1 MHKTKHSLKHHAS
14 LTYTPMWLLYM
25 YMYML
30 LYRDRK
36 CLETDFTKYCSNE
49 CLISAFLKICCKK
62 LSDLL
67 EGIQK
72 LSCTKKTHQCGL
84 SRLKW
89 YQPISTVLLRKNTS
103 HFSRFEQLSPDDG
116 YLHVF
121 YQKDEAYLGV
131 FFRNDESKFCGVMN
145 YFQDYLTGIVSTT
158 DSSPITLGYGNF
170 DPRLLGG
177 RVYSVYP
184 RQSHCSLV
192 SADIGYLSHCCDF
205 FVTMRQH
212 SIAQGNR
219 PGKGVD
225 VSVNDVP
232 CFFAVYAPW

>member
-72 LSCTKKTHQCGL
+72 LSCTK
-84 SRLKW
+84 
-89 YQPISTVLLRKNTS
+89 I
-103 HFSRFEQLSPDDG
+103 
-116 YLHVF
+116 
-121 YQKDEAYLGV
+121 A
-131 FFRNDESKFCGVMN
+131 
-145 YFQDYLTGIVSTT
+145 TG
-158 DSSPITLGYGNF
+158 
-170 DPRLLGG
+170 
-177 RVYSVYP
+177 SVY
-184 RQSHCSLV
+184 QVNHAGGYFWL
-192 SADIGYLSHCCDF
+192 DFIGNKTPKWLQAL
-205 FVTMRQH
+205 TQ
-212 SIAQGNR
+212 
-219 PGKGVD
+219 
-225 VSVNDVP
+225 
-232 CFFAVYAPW
+232 YAF